1 METHDEII
9 YRLIEVYK
17 RYVDVNSIEYD
28 GRNLLFELGQSNF
41 ADNLSTIKS
50 VFTHAENLTA
60 NKISLKLKSTTI
72 KNFHVF
78 FNSEDYLKRYN
89 EYSENFAKSQLLIL
103 EKDSQV
109 IFKDAN
115 DEFSNNKAII
125 FNNHSYQQILYLLKT
140 TSIFASIKSDNN
152 ELIIVSKENSI
163 MHIGYKNYDLR
174 LGELDDLYPDF
185 LLLKKRFE
193 KKDFSGRITE
203 NTEFIKLFIE
213 TISTAGIGNYE
224 SKDRFFEIVKGLKI
238 IISLTERDYNNYI
251 NEFSFEKIKSK
262 FKEERNKYFE
272 NLEKNIDLISKQVVS
287 FPLTFAATAFASY
300 QVKDK
305 SWILAL
311 IFIGYCLYT
320 FIAIR
325 ILGITNYNID
335 CLEKDIIKEEDSV
348 KKSYSKDHNDFEEDF
363 EKIKIKTK
371 KIKDLVFY
379 LRMIL
384 FSMLVLFFMYSV
396 FQVFFKKSDRVNE
409 NIVIPTEKVKYI
421 LLDTVQMNLEKT
433 YSNKLKHINKEAKN
447 IKTKGKVNAQIK
459 PK

>member
-9 YRLIEVYK
+9 YRLIEVYN
-17 RYVDVNSIEYD
+17 YNVDVNSIEYD
-28 GRNLLFELGQSNF
+28 GRNLLFELEHSNF
-41 ADNLSTIKS
+41 AYNLSIIKS
-50 VFTHAENLTA
+50 VFTHVENLTA
-60 NKISLKLKSTTI
+60 NKISLKLKDTTI
-72 KNFHVF
+72 ENFHVF
-78 FNSEDYLKRYN
+78 FKNEDYLKRYN
-89 EYSENFAKSQLLIL
+89 EYRENFAKSKLLIF

-109 IFKDAN
+109 IYKDAN
-115 DEFSNNKAII
+115 EDFSRSKAII

-174 LGELDDLYPDF
+174 LGEIDDLYPDF

-193 KKDFSGRITE
+193 KKDFSDRITE

-224 SKDRFFEIVKGLKI
+224 LKDRFFEIVKGLKI

-320 FIAIR
+320 FIAVR
-325 ILGITNYNID
+325 ILGITNYNIV
-335 CLEKDIIKEEDSV
+335 CLEKDIVKEEDSV
-348 KKSYSKDHNDFEEDF
+348 KNSYSKDHNDFEEDF

-371 KIKDLVFY
+371 KIKDLVFF
-379 LRMIL
+379 LRVIL
-384 FSMLVLFFMYSV
+384 FCMLILFFMYSA
-396 FQVFFKKSDRVNE
+396 FQIFFKKSDVTTE
-409 NIVIPTEKVKYI
+409 NIVIPSEKIKYI
-421 LLDTVQMNLEKT
+421 LLDNEQMDLEK
-433 YSNKLKHINKEAKN
+433 SNHNKPKKINKEVKALK
-447 IKTKGKVNAQIK
+447 IRLK
-459 PK
+459 

>member
-9 YRLIEVYK
+9 YRLIELYK
-17 RYVDVNSIEYD
+17 CNIDINTIEYD
-28 GRNLLFELGQSNF
+28 GRNLLFELGENNF
-41 ADNLSTIKS
+41 DDNLSIIKS
-50 VFTHAENLTA
+50 VFTHTENLTG

-72 KNFHVF
+72 ENFHVF
-78 FNSEDYLKRYN
+78 FKREDYLKRYN
-89 EYSENFAKSQLLIL
+89 EYFENFAKSQLLIL
-103 EKDSQV
+103 EKESQV
-109 IFKDAN
+109 IFKDVS
-115 DEFSNNKAII
+115 EKFSKNKAII

-140 TSIFASIKSDNN
+140 NSIFTSIKSDDN
-152 ELIIVSKENSI
+152 ELIIVSKENSV

-174 LGELDDLYPDF
+174 IGELDDLYPDF

-193 KKDFSGRITE
+193 KRDFSDRITE

-251 NEFSFEKIKSK
+251 NEFSFEKVKSK

-305 SWILAL
+305 SWVLAL

-325 ILGITNYNID
+325 ILGITSYNII
-335 CLEKDIIKEEDSV
+335 CLEKDIVKEEDSV

-363 EKIKIKTK
+363 EKIKIKTE

-379 LRMIL
+379 LRIIL
-384 FSMLVLFFMYSV
+384 FSMLILFFMYSA
-396 FQVFFKKSDRVNE
+396 FQIFLKKSDIGNE

-421 LLDTVQMNLEKT
+421 LLDNEKMDLEKNN
-433 YSNKLKHINKEAKN
+433 YNRHKNKI
-447 IKTKGKVNAQIK
+447 KVNSQK
-459 PK
+459 MLKEH